1 MQENMSILDMIQE
14 KCPNGVEYKKLK
26 DVTILNGLKQLSAKD
41 VQNLNMHSG
50 SIKLLPSSRDYDWF
64 CNYSEKLDEYIH
76 NGKVITLGRA
86 RHANTKYWEGK
97 FISSQNN
104 LIRSVDE
111 NVLYT
116 KYLYYLIICHEKDF
130 YIETGTYPL
139 FNKKAFEALLIP
151 LPPIEIQQEIAN
163 ILDRFEELE
172 KELEKELKMRIDQY
186 EYYRNMLLSFDD
198 SVEKKKLGDTSI
210 FNFHYGQGNTI
221 PKDKGIFPVYGC
233 NGIVAHT
240 TKYNCENTCVIGHI
254 GSAGVVNW
262 IEGKAFVTYNGT
274 ICEIVDDKKVN
285 QKYLYYYL
293 TSIDL
298 KQYVKGN
305 QPFLSVS
312 DFSHVKIPL
321 PSIEKQEAIVEILD
335 QFDELC
341 TSLTNGIPA
350 EIAMRKEQYEYYR
363 NLLLN
368 FKNINEQ

>member
-1 MQENMSILDMIQE
+1 MQENMSILDMIHE
-14 KCPNGVEYKKLK
+14 RCPNGVKY
-26 DVTILNGLKQLSAKD
+26 
-41 VQNLNMHSG
+41 
-50 SIKLLPSSRDYDWF
+50 IKIEDICKITR
-64 CNYSEKLDEYIH
+64 
-76 NGKVITLGRA
+76 GKVISKKTLRDTKNGKYPVYSSQTENNGELGRLTTYDYDGEYLTWTTDGA
-86 RHANTKYWEGK
+86 KAGTVFYRHGK
-97 FISSQNN
+97 FNITNVCGLLEITS
-104 LIRSVDE
+104 E
-111 NVLYT
+111 NINIH
-116 KYLYYLIICHEKDF
+116 YLYHVLKRIAPDYVSRGMGNPKLMSNVISN
-130 YIETGTYPL
+130 IE
-139 FNKKAFEALLIP
+139 IP
-151 LPPIEIQQEIAN
+151 VPPIEIQCEIAK
-163 ILDRFEELE
+163 ILDQFEELVKELE
-172 KELEKELKMRIDQY
+172 KELEMRIDQY

-274 ICEIVDDKKVN
+274 ICEIVDDNKVN
-285 QKYLYYYL
+285 QKYLYYFL

-368 FKNINEQ
+368 FKNINE